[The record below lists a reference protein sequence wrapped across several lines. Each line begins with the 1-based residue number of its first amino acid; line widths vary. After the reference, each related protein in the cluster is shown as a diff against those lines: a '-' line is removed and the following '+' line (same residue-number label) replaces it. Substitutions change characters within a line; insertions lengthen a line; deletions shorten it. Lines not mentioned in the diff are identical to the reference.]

1 MISTLIFIIG
11 IIMLLVSHMK
21 ILDQPNYHTLI
32 VIIALILIC
41 AGWILRER
49 ELQKEKFD
57 NLNYARIQG
66 DIVGGTVYASYPDQ
80 TPGLGWIN

>member
-1 MISTLIFIIG
+1 MCW
-11 IIMLLVSHMK
+11 
-21 ILDQPNYHTLI
+21 LDFK
-32 VIIALILIC
+32 
-41 AGWILRER
+41 RK
-49 ELQKEKFD
+49 KEKFD